1 MAVAVA
7 IGATTAKAG
16 IINASWKPSV
26 RLRLKLLART
36 ATHECEL
43 SHVSHSLDLRDVV
56 AAPLVCA
63 APQRRLCEFGVVGC
77 RSTGRL

>member
-16 IINASWKPSV
+16 IINASWKPSG
-26 RLRLKLLART
+26 LART

>member
-7 IGATTAKAG
+7 IRATTTKAG
-16 IINASWKPSV
+16 IINPSWKPSV
-26 RLRLKLLART
+26 RLRLKLART